1 MSKFT
6 RNDLMEL
13 IAWAHAVGANKGKDF
28 GSSHQELMC
37 NILLLDVEIIMQE
50 IAHIK
55 HNRRFLNMAEI
66 VYAIFLVVGIFTH
79 SDDMY
84 AIIQVTQILL
94 MLDLIYRGHVKSYL
108 KNIKQHIVY
117 KLAII
122 HHYGQLDTQCNDEL
136 RERFNTL
143 CEYYYNLLKL

>member
-6 RNDLMEL
+6 RNNLMAL
-13 IAWAHAVGANKGKDF
+13 IAHAHAIGANKGKDF

-37 NILLLDVEIIMQE
+37 NILLLDVEIILQE
-50 IAHIK
+50 IEHIER
-55 HNRRFLNMAEI
+55 NRRFFNIVEI
-66 VYAIFLVVGIFTH
+66 IYAISIVVGIFTH
-79 SDDMY
+79 SDITY
-84 AIIQVTQILL
+84 KIIQITQIL
-94 MLDLIYRGHVKSYL
+94 MLDLIYRGHIKSYL

-122 HHYGQLDTQCNDEL
+122 YHYGKLNPQYDDEL
-136 RERFNTL
+136 QERFNTL

>member
-13 IAWAHAVGANKGKDF
+13 IAWAHSVGANNGKDF

-37 NILLLDVEIIMQE
+37 NILLLDVEIILQE

-55 HNRRFLNMAEI
+55 HNRRFLNIAEI
-66 VYAIFLVVGIFTH
+66 ICAIFLVVRIFTH
-79 SDDMY
+79 SNNMY
-84 AIIQVTQILL
+84 EIILVTQILL
-94 MLDLIYRGHVKSYL
+94 ILDLVYRCHVKSYL

-122 HHYGQLDTQCNDEL
+122 YHYGKLNTQYDDEL
-136 RERFNTL
+136 QERFNTL

>member
-1 MSKFT
+1 
-6 RNDLMEL
+6 
-13 IAWAHAVGANKGKDF
+13 
-28 GSSHQELMC
+28 
-37 NILLLDVEIIMQE
+37 
-50 IAHIK
+50 
-55 HNRRFLNMAEI
+55 MAEI
-66 VYAIFLVVGIFTH
+66 IYAIFLVVGIFTH

-84 AIIQVTQILL
+84 ATIQVTQILL

-122 HHYGQLDTQCNDEL
+122 YHYGKLNTQYDDEL
-136 RERFNTL
+136 QERFNTL